1 MVNKHKHNS
10 FYQHNCTYI
19 MSILMEKEIAVDR
32 IIAANYEVF
41 KALDDPIRGKIVQ
54 LLNKKQLNV
63 DQITRRLKKLGYK
76 KAVTT
81 IRHHIEILKDSG
93 LIEIIKIE
101 ESRGAVTKYYGS
113 STRLLDFTLPSDF
126 DENYSK
132 IISKT
137 SLKLAKIIGPIL
149 KNFSKTRKIQQINY
163 NNYIVMEI
171 MNRSITNLLEKN
183 NYFISIINF
192 PLVFGS

>member
-1 MVNKHKHNS
+1 
-10 FYQHNCTYI
+10 
-19 MSILMEKEIAVDR
+19 MSILMEKEVTIDR
-32 IIAANYEVF
+32 IMSANYDVF

-63 DQITRRLKKLGYK
+63 KQITRRLKKFGYK

-81 IRHHIEILKDSG
+81 IRHHIEILKESG
-93 LIEIIKIE
+93 LIEIAKIE
-101 ESRGAVTKYYGS
+101 ESRGAITKYYSS
-113 STRLLDFTLPSDF
+113 STKLLDFTLPLDF

-132 IISKT
+132 LISKT
-137 SLKLAKIIGPIL
+137 SLKLGKVIGPIL

-171 MNRSITNLLEKN
+171 INRAITNLLEKK
-183 NYFISIINF
+183 
-192 PLVFGS
+192 

>member
-1 MVNKHKHNS
+1 
-10 FYQHNCTYI
+10 
-19 MSILMEKEIAVDR
+19 MSILMEKEVTIDR
-32 IIAANYEVF
+32 IMSANYDVF

-63 DQITRRLKKLGYK
+63 KQITRRLKKFGYK

-81 IRHHIEILKDSG
+81 IRHHIEILKESG
-93 LIEIIKIE
+93 LIEIAKIE
-101 ESRGAVTKYYGS
+101 ESRGAITKYYSS
-113 STRLLDFTLPSDF
+113 STKLLDFTLPLDF

-132 IISKT
+132 LISKT
-137 SLKLAKIIGPIL
+137 SLKLGKVIGPIL

-171 MNRSITNLLEKN
+171 VNRAITNLLEKK
-183 NYFISIINF
+183 
-192 PLVFGS
+192 

>member
-1 MVNKHKHNS
+1 MA
-10 FYQHNCTYI
+10 
-19 MSILMEKEIAVDR
+19 ILMEKEIGTDR
-32 IIAANYEVF
+32 IITANYEMF
-41 KALDDPIRGKIVQ
+41 RALDDPIRGKIVE

-63 DQITRRLKKLGYK
+63 EQITRRLKKFGYK

-101 ESRGAVTKYYGS
+101 ESRGAMTKYYGS
-113 STRLLDFTLPSDF
+113 STKLLDFSLPPDF

-132 IISKT
+132 VISKT
-137 SLKLAKIIGPIL
+137 SLKLEKIIGPIL

-163 NNYIVMEI
+163 NKYIVMEI
-171 MNRSITNLLEKN
+171 MNRSITNLLEKK
-183 NYFISIINF
+183 
-192 PLVFGS
+192 

>member
-1 MVNKHKHNS
+1 MA
-10 FYQHNCTYI
+10 
-19 MSILMEKEIAVDR
+19 ILMEKEIGTDM
-32 IIAANYEVF
+32 IITANYEMF
-41 KALDDPIRGKIVQ
+41 RALDDPIRGKIVE

-63 DQITRRLKKLGYK
+63 EQITRRLKKFGYK

-101 ESRGAVTKYYGS
+101 ESRGAITKYYGS
-113 STRLLDFTLPSDF
+113 STKLLDFSLPPDF

-132 IISKT
+132 VISKT
-137 SLKLAKIIGPIL
+137 SLKLEKIIGSIL

-163 NNYIVMEI
+163 NKYIVMEI
-171 MNRSITNLLEKN
+171 MNRSITNLLEKK
-183 NYFISIINF
+183 
-192 PLVFGS
+192 

>member
-1 MVNKHKHNS
+1 MA
-10 FYQHNCTYI
+10 
-19 MSILMEKEIAVDR
+19 ILMEKKIGTDM
-32 IIAANYEVF
+32 IITANYEMF
-41 KALDDPIRGKIVQ
+41 RALDDPIRGKIVE

-63 DQITRRLKKLGYK
+63 EQITRRLKKFGYK

-101 ESRGAVTKYYGS
+101 ESRGAMTKYYGS
-113 STRLLDFTLPSDF
+113 STKLLDFSLPPDF

-132 IISKT
+132 VISKT
-137 SLKLAKIIGPIL
+137 SLKLEKIIGSIL

-163 NNYIVMEI
+163 NKYIVMEI
-171 MNRSITNLLEKN
+171 MNRSITNLLEKK
-183 NYFISIINF
+183 
-192 PLVFGS
+192 

>member
-1 MVNKHKHNS
+1 
-10 FYQHNCTYI
+10 
-19 MSILMEKEIAVDR
+19 MEKEITIDKILVT
-32 IIAANYEVF
+32 NYKMC

-63 DQITRRLKKLGYK
+63 EQITRRLKKFGYK

-93 LIEIIKIE
+93 LIEIVKIE
-101 ESRGAVTKYYGS
+101 ESRGAVTKYYSS
-113 STRLLDFTLPSDF
+113 STKLLDFTLPSDF

-137 SLKLAKIIGPIL
+137 SLKLAKVIGPIL

-163 NNYIVMEI
+163 NNFIIMEI
-171 MNRSITNLLEKN
+171 INRSMTNLLEKK
-183 NYFISIINF
+183 
-192 PLVFGS
+192 

>member
-1 MVNKHKHNS
+1 
-10 FYQHNCTYI
+10 
-19 MSILMEKEIAVDR
+19 MEKEVTIDR
-32 IIAANYEVF
+32 IITANYDMF

-63 DQITRRLKKLGYK
+63 EQITRRLKKFGYK

-93 LIEIIKIE
+93 LIEIVRIE
-101 ESRGAVTKYYGS
+101 ESRGAITKYYGS
-113 STRLLDFTLPSDF
+113 STKLLDFTLPLDF

-132 IISKT
+132 LISKT
-137 SLKLAKIIGPIL
+137 SLKLGKVISPIL

-163 NNYIVMEI
+163 NNYIIMEI
-171 MNRSITNLLEKN
+171 INRAVTNLLEKK
-183 NYFISIINF
+183 
-192 PLVFGS
+192 

>member
-1 MVNKHKHNS
+1 
-10 FYQHNCTYI
+10 
-19 MSILMEKEIAVDR
+19 MEKEISVDR
-32 IIAANYEVF
+32 IIVGNYEVF

-63 DQITRRLKKLGYK
+63 VQITRRLKKLGYK

-81 IRHHIEILKDSG
+81 IRHHVEILKNSG

-101 ESRGAVTKYYGS
+101 ESRGAITKYYGS
-113 STRLLDFTLPSDF
+113 STKLLDFTLPLDF

-132 IISKT
+132 VISKT
-137 SLKLAKIIGPIL
+137 SLKLGKIIGTIL

-171 MNRSITNLLEKN
+171 MNRSITNLLEKK
-183 NYFISIINF
+183 
-192 PLVFGS
+192 

>member
-1 MVNKHKHNS
+1 
-10 FYQHNCTYI
+10 
-19 MSILMEKEIAVDR
+19 MEKEVTIDR
-32 IIAANYEVF
+32 IMSANYDIF

-63 DQITRRLKKLGYK
+63 EQITRRLKKFGYK

-93 LIEIIKIE
+93 LIEIAKIE
-101 ESRGAVTKYYGS
+101 ESRGAITKYYSS
-113 STRLLDFTLPSDF
+113 STKLLDFTLPLDF

-132 IISKT
+132 LISKT
-137 SLKLAKIIGPIL
+137 SLKLGKVICPIL

-171 MNRSITNLLEKN
+171 VNRAITNLLEKK
-183 NYFISIINF
+183 
-192 PLVFGS
+192 

>member
-1 MVNKHKHNS
+1 
-10 FYQHNCTYI
+10 
-19 MSILMEKEIAVDR
+19 MSILMEKEVTIDR
-32 IIAANYEVF
+32 IITANYDVF

-63 DQITRRLKKLGYK
+63 EQITRRLKKFGYK

-93 LIEIIKIE
+93 LIEIVRIE
-101 ESRGAVTKYYGS
+101 ESRGAITKYYGS
-113 STRLLDFTLPSDF
+113 STKLLDFTLPLDF

-132 IISKT
+132 LISKT
-137 SLKLAKIIGPIL
+137 SLKLGKVIGPIL

-163 NNYIVMEI
+163 NNYIIMEI
-171 MNRSITNLLEKN
+171 INRAVTNLLEKK
-183 NYFISIINF
+183 
-192 PLVFGS
+192 

>member
-1 MVNKHKHNS
+1 MA
-10 FYQHNCTYI
+10 
-19 MSILMEKEIAVDR
+19 ILMEKEIGIDR
-32 IIAANYEVF
+32 MIIANYDVF
-41 KALDDPIRGKIVQ
+41 RALDDPIRGKIVE

-63 DQITRRLKKLGYK
+63 DQITRRLKKFGYK

-93 LIEIIKIE
+93 LIEITKIE
-101 ESRGAVTKYYGS
+101 ETRGAITKYYGS
-113 STRLLDFTLPSDF
+113 STKLLDFMLPSDF

-137 SLKLAKIIGPIL
+137 SLKLEKIIGPIL

-163 NNYIVMEI
+163 NKYIVMEI
-171 MNRSITNLLEKN
+171 MNRSITNLLEKK
-183 NYFISIINF
+183 
-192 PLVFGS
+192 

>member
-1 MVNKHKHNS
+1 
-10 FYQHNCTYI
+10 
-19 MSILMEKEIAVDR
+19 MEKEVTIDR
-32 IIAANYEVF
+32 IIAANYDVF

-63 DQITRRLKKLGYK
+63 KQITRRLKKFGYK

-81 IRHHIEILKDSG
+81 IRHHIEILKNSG
-93 LIEIIKIE
+93 LIEIAKIE
-101 ESRGAVTKYYGS
+101 ESRGAITKYYSS
-113 STRLLDFTLPSDF
+113 STKLLDFTLPLDF

-132 IISKT
+132 LISKT
-137 SLKLAKIIGPIL
+137 SLKLGKVIGPIL

-171 MNRSITNLLEKN
+171 VNRAITNLLEKK
-183 NYFISIINF
+183 
-192 PLVFGS
+192 

>member
-1 MVNKHKHNS
+1 M
-10 FYQHNCTYI
+10 
-19 MSILMEKEIAVDR
+19 
-32 IIAANYEVF
+32 F

-113 STRLLDFTLPSDF
+113 STRLLRF
-126 DENYSK
+126 Y
-132 IISKT
+132 I
-137 SLKLAKIIGPIL
+137 AIG
-149 KNFSKTRKIQQINY
+149 F
-163 NNYIVMEI
+163 
-171 MNRSITNLLEKN
+171 
-183 NYFISIINF
+183 
-192 PLVFGS
+192 

>member
-1 MVNKHKHNS
+1 MYV
-10 FYQHNCTYI
+10 
-19 MSILMEKEIAVDR
+19 MSILMEKEITVDK

-63 DQITRRLKKLGYK
+63 EQITRRLKKFGYK

-81 IRHHIEILKDSG
+81 IRHHVEILKDSG
-93 LIEIIKIE
+93 LIEIVKIE

-113 STRLLDFTLPSDF
+113 SIKLLDFTLPLDF
-126 DENYSK
+126 NKNYSNL
-132 IISKT
+132 ISKT
-137 SLKLAKIIGPIL
+137 SLKLSKVIDPIL

-171 MNRSITNLLEKN
+171 MNRSLTNLLEKK
-183 NYFISIINF
+183 
-192 PLVFGS
+192 

>member
-1 MVNKHKHNS
+1 
-10 FYQHNCTYI
+10 
-19 MSILMEKEIAVDR
+19 MEKEVTIDR
-32 IIAANYEVF
+32 IITANYDMF

-63 DQITRRLKKLGYK
+63 EQITRRLKKFGYK

-81 IRHHIEILKDSG
+81 IRHHVEILKDSG
-93 LIEIIKIE
+93 LIEIVKIE

-113 STRLLDFTLPSDF
+113 SIKLLDFTLPLDF
-126 DENYSK
+126 NKNYSNL
-132 IISKT
+132 ISKT
-137 SLKLAKIIGPIL
+137 SLKLSKVIDPIL

-171 MNRSITNLLEKN
+171 MNRSLTNLLEKK
-183 NYFISIINF
+183 
-192 PLVFGS
+192 

>member
-1 MVNKHKHNS
+1 MYV
-10 FYQHNCTYI
+10 
-19 MSILMEKEIAVDR
+19 MSILMEKEITVDK

-63 DQITRRLKKLGYK
+63 EQITRRLKKFGYK

-81 IRHHIEILKDSG
+81 IRHHVEILKDSG
-93 LIEIIKIE
+93 LIEIVKIE

-113 STRLLDFTLPSDF
+113 SIKLLDFTLPLDF
-126 DENYSK
+126 NKNYSNL
-132 IISKT
+132 ISKT
-137 SLKLAKIIGPIL
+137 SLKLSKVIGPIL

-163 NNYIVMEI
+163 NNFIIMEI
-171 MNRSITNLLEKN
+171 INRAMTNLLEKK
-183 NYFISIINF
+183 
-192 PLVFGS
+192 

>member
-1 MVNKHKHNS
+1 
-10 FYQHNCTYI
+10 
-19 MSILMEKEIAVDR
+19 MSILMEKEITIDR
-32 IIAANYEVF
+32 IIVANYAVF

-54 LLNKKQLNV
+54 LLNKKELNV

-101 ESRGAVTKYYGS
+101 ESRGAITKYYGS
-113 STRLLDFTLPSDF
+113 SIRLLDFTLPSDF
-126 DENYSK
+126 HENYSK

-137 SLKLAKIIGPIL
+137 TLKLDKIISPIL

-171 MNRSITNLLEKN
+171 MNRSITNLLEKK
-183 NYFISIINF
+183 
-192 PLVFGS
+192 

>member
-1 MVNKHKHNS
+1 
-10 FYQHNCTYI
+10 
-19 MSILMEKEIAVDR
+19 MEKEISSDR
-32 IIAANYEVF
+32 MITVNYDVF
-41 KALDDPIRGKIVQ
+41 KALDDPIRGKIVE

-63 DQITRRLKKLGYK
+63 EQITRRLKKLGYK

-93 LIEIIKIE
+93 LIEITKIE
-101 ESRGAVTKYYGS
+101 ESQGAITKYYGS
-113 STRLLDFTLPSDF
+113 STKLLDFMLPSDF

-137 SLKLAKIIGPIL
+137 SLKLEKIIGPIL

-163 NNYIVMEI
+163 NKYVVMEI
-171 MNRSITNLLEKN
+171 MNRSITNLLEKK
-183 NYFISIINF
+183 
-192 PLVFGS
+192 